1 MALKTYKPYT
11 KSTRGTII
19 LDRTGLWKGKP
30 VKSLTS
36 GITGSYGRN
45 NLGRITSRH
54 RSAGHKKK
62 YRFVDFKRNKFDMAA
77 TVIRFEYDPY
87 RTANIMLVEYED
99 KTQSYLLA
107 PQEIKVGA
115 KIYSGRKKDIE
126 VGNCMP
132 LIDMPPATVVH
143 NVEMTP
149 GNGGVL
155 SRSAGSSVQIM
166 SHDQDYTTLRLS
178 SGEVRRVQSLCKAT
192 IGAVSNPD
200 QKNIK
205 IGKAGRSRWLGVRP
219 QTRGIA
225 MNPVDHPHGGRTN
238 GGRHPVTPWGQ
249 KTKGKKTRKN
259 KNTDKY
265 IISRKKKRGIN

>member
-1 MALKTYKPYT
+1 MP
-11 KSTRGTII
+11 
-19 LDRTGLWKGKP
+19 
-30 VKSLTS
+30 
-36 GITGSYGRN
+36 
-45 NLGRITSRH
+45 
-54 RSAGHKKK
+54 
-62 YRFVDFKRNKFDMAA
+62 A

-87 RTANIMLVEYED
+87 RTSNIMLVEYED
-99 KTQSYLLA
+99 KTQSYLIA
-107 PQEIKVGA
+107 PQDIKVGS

-126 VGNCMP
+126 IGNCMP
-132 LIDMPPATVVH
+132 LIDIPPATVVH

-155 SRSAGSSVQIM
+155 ARSAGTSVQIM
-166 SHDQDYTTLRLS
+166 SHDQGYTTLKLA
-178 SGEVRRVQSLCKAT
+178 SGEVRKVQSLCKAT

-205 IGKAGRSRWLGVRP
+205 IGKAGRSRWLGIRP

-238 GGRHPVTPWGQ
+238 GGRHPVTPWGI

>member
-1 MALKTYKPYT
+1 MTLKTYKPYT

-19 LDRTGLWKGKP
+19 LDRAGLWKGKP

-36 GITGSYGRN
+36 GINGSFGRN

-62 YRFVDFKRNKFDMAA
+62 YRFVDFKRNKFDMSA

-99 KTQSYLLA
+99 KTQSYLIA
-107 PQEIKVGA
+107 PQDIKVGT

-126 VGNCMP
+126 IGNCMP
-132 LIDMPPATVVH
+132 LIDIPPATVVH
-143 NVEMTP
+143 NVEMRP

-155 SRSAGSSVQIM
+155 ARSAGSSVQIM
-166 SHDQDYTTLRLS
+166 SHDQDYTTLKLS
-178 SGEVRRVQSLCKAT
+178 SGEVRKVQSLCKAT

-205 IGKAGRSRWLGVRP
+205 IGKAGRSRWLGIRP

-238 GGRHPVTPWGQ
+238 GGRHPVTPWGI